1 MSQCPFKRL
10 SQSVDLA
17 SSFSESVGIKT
28 SSFDELTIEE
38 ILANIIHKDFQLHEV
53 DIEPF
58 AMTLKSNMIHNGRLL
73 KKLNPSLVS
82 RLNLPVL
89 LESAIIDSIQ
99 IETYGK
105 IYPLQSNN
113 IVRGISY
120 MNGYESRNE
129 SYFGNNNRK
138 ETIETQKSALLG
150 LTPEMKLRLKECWNK
165 LTTSKSGNL
174 AKFFDEF
181 YKNFLETDK
190 VGKKLFDG
198 ASMANQAQSLMKMLK
213 FILTSIDN
221 PLNLLTPLQKLGV
234 RHLIYG
240 VEKKSFS
247 AFGVSLAKTF
257 ESVLGKDEVTP
268 EMKEAWYVLIMKLG
282 EVMMAEY
289 PVAKKGWRGVL
300 YCRSRSRGTPWKL
313 RSTLLTH
320 DKLIIYRGQDYNK
333 VYEEIY
339 LNIIEDIDIVDDD
352 TVGGTTSTDSS
363 SQQCIS
369 ISTAVTVM
377 YFKAANEEEFDKW
390 VEELTV
396 RIRAHQRVNI
406 MDDNPEMSDESRRGS
421 TNGSSLH
428 ENKIKKLKQGLQTKK
443 KNSSIAS

>member
-10 SQSVDLA
+10 SESVDLA
-17 SSFSESVGIKT
+17 SSFCETTNKT
-28 SSFDELTIEE
+28 NHFDDLTIDE
-38 ILANIIHKDFQLHEV
+38 ILSNIVHKEFQLTDV

-58 AMTLKSNMIHNGRLL
+58 AFIFKSNMIHNGRLL
-73 KKLNPSLVS
+73 KKLNPSLLS
-82 RLNLPVL
+82 RLNIPIL
-89 LESAIIDSIQ
+89 LESAIMDLIQ
-99 IETYGK
+99 KETYGK
-105 IYPLQSNN
+105 FYGSQSGN
-113 IVRGISY
+113 GIRSISFI
-120 MNGYESRNE
+120 NGIESMSE
-129 SYFGNNNRK
+129 TGGGSFNRK
-138 ETIETQKSALLG
+138 ETVETQKSALLG

-190 VGKKLFDG
+190 IGKKLFEG

-240 VEKKSFS
+240 VEKRSFS

-289 PVAKKGWRGVL
+289 PSARKGWKGVL
-300 YCRSRSRGTPWKL
+300 YCRSRSRGSPWKL
-313 RSTLLTH
+313 RTTLLTH
-320 DKLIIYRGQDYNK
+320 EKLIIYRGQDK
-333 VYEEIY
+333 IIEEIY
-339 LNIIEDIDIVDDD
+339 LNIIEDIDIVDDELNA
-352 TVGGTTSTDSS
+352 TSPSDSS

-369 ISTAVTVM
+369 ISTAASIM
-377 YFKAANEEEFDKW
+377 YFKASNEEEFDKW

-406 MDDNPEMSDESRRGS
+406 NDESEASEDSRKGS
-421 TNGSSLH
+421 PNGLRISTQES
-428 ENKIKKLKQGLQTKK
+428 KIKKLKQGLQK
-443 KNSSIAS
+443 KNRHSGTHTQ